1 MPADR
6 GTTPLV
12 AARFRAGAVLA
23 GSITQRWQH
32 CLQPTQNWHGLGES
46 DCLIKT

>member
-6 GTTPLV
+6 GTTALV

-23 GSITQRWQH
+23 ASITQCWQH
-32 CLQPTQNWHGLGES
+32 CLQRHLSGPMEGRHL
-46 DCLIKT
+46 

>member
-6 GTTPLV
+6 GTTALV
-12 AARFRAGAVLA
+12 AARFRAGAVLVA
-23 GSITQRWQH
+23 SITQRWQH